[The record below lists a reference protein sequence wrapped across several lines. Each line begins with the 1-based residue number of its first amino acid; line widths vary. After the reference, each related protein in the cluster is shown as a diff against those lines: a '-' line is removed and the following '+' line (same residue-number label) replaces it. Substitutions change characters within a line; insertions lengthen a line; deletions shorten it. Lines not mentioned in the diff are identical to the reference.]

1 MYYALRVSRIW
12 KIRYFL
18 RDDLFRTHRC
28 KHIWHLVTWARF
40 FEFPATHWARVFDP
54 QTLEQTSH
62 MKYVT
67 TTSARDIRISDAHGI
82 QTNAASML
90 FGDTTCLLFGF
101 EQL

>member
-1 MYYALRVSRIW
+1 
-12 KIRYFL
+12 
-18 RDDLFRTHRC
+18 
-28 KHIWHLVTWARF
+28 
-40 FEFPATHWARVFDP
+40 
-54 QTLEQTSH
+54 

-67 TTSARDIRISDAHGI
+67 TTSARDIRISDANGI